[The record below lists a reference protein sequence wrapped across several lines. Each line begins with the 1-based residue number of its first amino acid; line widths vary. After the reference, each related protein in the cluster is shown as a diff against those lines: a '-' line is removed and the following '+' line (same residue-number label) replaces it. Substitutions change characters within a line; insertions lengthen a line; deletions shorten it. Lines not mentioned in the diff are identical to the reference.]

1 VRVRKE
7 GGRGG
12 RVGGLGWRGGWDGGG
27 EEDLAFQFYLF
38 FILDGVGLVKRIRG
52 GGCGGLLTLYGAY
65 HFARRVLPLADLSI
79 AVMRSGWDDGVRTGG
94 SGSG

>member
-1 VRVRKE
+1 
-7 GGRGG
+7 
-12 RVGGLGWRGGWDGGG
+12 
-27 EEDLAFQFYLF
+27 
-38 FILDGVGLVKRIRG
+38 VGLVKRIRG